1 MLATISRKRPHLI
14 ENHML
19 TQIKS
24 SNFKK
29 YIDLGIWGLKTSF
42 GPLGPK
48 RFIKSQVLSLWFQF
62 PQKRPHLK
70 TNSMSMS
77 LSINKY
83 KFISKSV
90 IKNLWLKLVSATS
103 NLAFNTTENG
113 SLVSKKGSWKIWT
126 IAMIKDVLFT
136 ST

>member
-1 MLATISRKRPHLI
+1 MLATISRKRPHFI
-14 ENHML
+14 ENRML

-29 YIDLGIWGLKTSF
+29 YIDLGVWDLKTSF

-48 RFIKSQVLSLWFQF
+48 RFIKSQVLSLWLQS

-70 TNSMSMS
+70 TNNMSMS

-83 KFISKSV
+83 KFISESV

-103 NLAFNTTENG
+103 NIAFNTTENG
-113 SLVSKKGSWKIWT
+113 SLVSKKRS
-126 IAMIKDVLFT
+126 
-136 ST
+136 